1 MDWNMGGEYDE
12 KGDSIIIN
20 PFVRYYT
27 NNLFFHGGINISS
40 IKNTAEYTDV
50 NIFTG
55 DEITESETSSSSFGL
70 ILGVGYSLKWGK
82 YFVFEPMFGYNYSN
96 GSQTTKTKSDNGTV
110 NEIESDLPSISNL
123 GLTLGIS
130 FLIGDE

>member
-1 MDWNMGGEYDE
+1 M
-12 KGDSIIIN
+12 
-20 PFVRYYT
+20 V
-27 NNLFFHGGINISS
+27 
-40 IKNTAEYTDV
+40 
-50 NIFTG
+50 
-55 DEITESETSSSSFGL
+55 GL
-70 ILGVGYSLKWGK
+70 NLGVKTNSFPNVK